1 MNSNSYFKILFILL
15 FALASCNLEPLEVDQ
30 VQNFDKLYAVSE
42 NVEAVGFI
50 CKPDGSGYVVVGNVK
65 TDENSD
71 IIIIDIGPD
80 GMQRNLHRVNSPTF
94 DEAISVKLYQE
105 DNSILILGHRKSDRT
120 QASIEQNVLI
130 KSNLD
135 GIPFRAD
142 NASPEDS
149 ISAEFKILSINTN
162 QIVQL
167 MDFVIHPPNLVV
179 VGNIRQSATGPTSKI
194 TQIFDLNSA
203 NFNNSNDSILDR
215 LREIPD
221 NIVYNNTRSLK
232 VVDGNAPSAV
242 YEVLGQNIIEN
253 PNGEISQ
260 PSRNISWD
268 VYTQIESG
276 VPEPIFI
283 GTDKN
288 ELFGDYLYHSNGKN
302 YIAGNLINTDTVF
315 LITKEYTGK
324 NNNVGQKI
332 YNIGG
337 YGQKAVSL
345 TEDVDGNI
353 ILATVDEDDD
363 NTTESFL
370 LKFSQSGD
378 PIKDQDFVFESTGLY
393 EIKKIES
400 EPGNILVILSQKRFE
415 NNSTAIG
422 LMKIKF

>member
-1 MNSNSYFKILFILL
+1 MNSYSFFKILYILF

-30 VQNFDKLYAVSE
+30 IQNFDKLYALSE
-42 NVEAVGFI
+42 NVEAIDFI
-50 CKPDGSGYVVVGNVK
+50 CKPDASGYIVVGNIK
-65 TDENSD
+65 KDENSD
-71 IIIIDIGPD
+71 IIIIDIGAD
-80 GMQRNLHRVNSPTF
+80 GMQKNLHRISSTTF
-94 DEAISVKLYQE
+94 DEAISVKLYEE

-120 QASIEQNVLI
+120 QANIEQNVLI

-149 ISAEFKILSINTN
+149 ISAEFKILSINTD

-167 MDFVIHPPNLVV
+167 MDFVIYPPNLVA
-179 VGNIRQSATGPTSKI
+179 VGNIRQSATGATSKI

-221 NIVYNNTRSLK
+221 NIVYNNSSSLK
-232 VVDGNAPSAV
+232 VVKGNAPSAV
-242 YEVLGQNIIEN
+242 YEVMGLNITEN

-260 PSRNISWD
+260 ASQNISWD

-283 GTDKN
+283 GTDEN
-288 ELFGDYLYHSNGKN
+288 EYFGDYLYHSNGKN
-302 YIAGNLINTDTVF
+302 YIAGNFIDSDTVF
-315 LITKEYTGK
+315 LITKEYTGA

-332 YNIGG
+332 YNTGE

-345 TEDVDGNI
+345 TEDIDGNI
-353 ILATVDEDDD
+353 ILATVNEVDN

-370 LKFSQSGD
+370 LKFSQSGE